1 LYQQI
6 NHRVDKMVES
16 GLLDEVRSLI
26 PYRSL
31 NALNTVGYS
40 ELFDHFDG
48 KSNLESALDLI
59 KQNTRHFAKRQ
70 LTWFRKDKDMHW
82 LEADSEDVV
91 LDIVKQADE
100 NIVKI

>member
-1 LYQQI
+1 
-6 NHRVDKMVES
+6 
-16 GLLDEVRSLI
+16 
-26 PYRSL
+26 
-31 NALNTVGYS
+31 
-40 ELFDHFDG
+40 
-48 KSNLESALDLI
+48 
-59 KQNTRHFAKRQ
+59 